1 MIAGR
6 GRAARRVVESR
17 PAVTALLVGTARTDE
32 DALAQAGVAVLA
44 RTAVAAEAARL
55 VTRLRPALVIVDVDG
70 GSAALA
76 AIDAVVAA
84 APLVPVLAVAAAPGH
99 DVVLAAV
106 RAGAT
111 SVLRTPGERA
121 AGEQAGEWAAGER
134 AAGEQA
140 ARERAADERAA
151 DERAADERAADEQA
165 EGEQAA
171 DEQAEDE
178 QAEDERAADEQAGEL
193 AAGVR
198 ATARGTAVF
207 SPGLAEAVLV
217 ESGRPVDPQL
227 AVRQLT
233 EREADVVGLVVEG
246 LTARQIATRLGLS
259 PRTVENHVQ
268 RVLRKLQLHS
278 RAALVRYAI
287 ERGLG

>member
-84 APLVPVLAVAAAPGH
+84 APLVPVLAVAVAPGH

-140 ARERAADERAA
+140 AGERAAGEWAA
-151 DERAADERAADEQA
+151 
-165 EGEQAA
+165 
-171 DEQAEDE
+171 
-178 QAEDERAADEQAGEL
+178 DERAADEQAGEL